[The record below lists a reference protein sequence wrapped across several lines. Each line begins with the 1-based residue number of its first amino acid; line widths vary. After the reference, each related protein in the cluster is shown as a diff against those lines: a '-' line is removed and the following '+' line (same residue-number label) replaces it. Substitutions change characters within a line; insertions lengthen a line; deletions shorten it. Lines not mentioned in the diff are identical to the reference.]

1 MSDPAASQSV
11 SAAARWRALVAIY
24 RAPGVPV
31 MLFLGFA
38 AGLPLPLTGFTLR
51 QWLSETEA
59 TLAVIGLTASVG
71 IAYSFKFLWSPLLDR
86 LRPPPGFGRL
96 GRRRGWLLAIQ
107 ILLALAIAALGFSD
121 PRAAIGMTFAIAVIV
136 AYLSASQDIVI
147 DAYRIE
153 RLAPEAQ
160 GAGLAAY
167 IWGYRVAL
175 LAGNAGALMLAGL
188 GGWGFSYLAM
198 AALMGIGILCCL
210 LMREPPAPSE
220 PALPGDGAYAK
231 AMAWMRRAVVE
242 PLADFARHDGWL
254 WILLFVCLFKLGE
267 ALAGT
272 MTAPFYRSLGYS
284 RETVAGVSGVFGLVA
299 TLAGVAVGGA
309 LVARLGT
316 ARALI
321 GTGILQMV
329 SNLMYVALAYGGGDI
344 GMLWLQVGVENF
356 TDGLADAAFVAYLS
370 SLTRI
375 AFTAT
380 QYALLSSLATVP
392 LRTLGASSGWLA
404 ESMGWPLF
412 FLLTTV
418 AALPAM
424 GLMLWLLKRF
434 PPKAG
439 GLAPPADPGGGAV
452 I

>member
-1 MSDPAASQSV
+1 MMAAAV
-11 SAAARWRALVAIY
+11 ARARWRDALAVY

-51 QWLSETEA
+51 QWLSEA
-59 TLAVIGLTASVG
+59 DVALAVIGLTASVG

-86 LRPPPGFGRL
+86 LRPPPGFARL
-96 GRRRGWLLAIQ
+96 GRRRGWLLTIQ
-107 ILLALAIAALGFSD
+107 ILLVAAIAALGFTD
-121 PRAAIGMTFAIAVIV
+121 PKTAVGATIAIAVIV

-153 RLAPEAQ
+153 RLSPEAQ

-175 LAGNAGALMLAGL
+175 LAGNAGALMLVGV
-188 GGWGFSYLAM
+188 GGWGLSYLAM
-198 AALMGIGILCCL
+198 AALMGIGVVCCL
-210 LMREPPAPSE
+210 LMREPPTPHE
-220 PALPGDGAYAK
+220 PALAGDGRLAK
-231 AMAWMRRAVVE
+231 AAAWLKRAVIE

-284 RETVAGVSGVFGLVA
+284 RETVAGISGVFGLVA
-299 TLAGVAVGGA
+299 TLAGVAVGGL
-309 LVARLGT
+309 LVARLGM

-321 GTGILQMV
+321 STGILQMV

-392 LRTLGASSGWLA
+392 LRTVGASSGWLA
-404 ESMGWPLF
+404 EGMGWPAF
-412 FLLTTV
+412 FLLTTA

-424 GLMLWLLKRF
+424 ALMLWLLKRY
-434 PPKAG
+434 PPKKLTAV
-439 GLAPPADPGGGAV
+439 PPADPGGGAV
-452 I
+452 V

>member
-1 MSDPAASQSV
+1 MAAPAAAPAISTRS
-11 SAAARWRALVAIY
+11 RWRAALAIY
-24 RAPGVPV
+24 GAPGVPV

-51 QWLSETEA
+51 QWLSESEA

-86 LRPPPGFGRL
+86 LRPPPGFARL

-107 ILLALAIAALGFSD
+107 LLLALAIAGLGLSD
-121 PRAAIGMTFAIAVIV
+121 PRAAVQTTIALAVIV

-175 LAGNAGALMLAGL
+175 LAGNAGVLLLVGDIGWT
-188 GGWGFSYLAM
+188 GGYLAM
-198 AALMGIGILCCL
+198 AALMAVGIVCCL
-210 LMREPPAPSE
+210 VMREPSAPAE
-220 PALPGDGAYAK
+220 PPLAGEGAFAK
-231 AMAWMRRAVVE
+231 TAAFLRRAVVA
-242 PLADFARHDGWL
+242 PLADFAKRDGWL

-299 TLAGVAVGGA
+299 TLVGVAVGGL

-329 SNLMYVALAYGGGDI
+329 SNLMYVALAYGGGDV

-392 LRTLGASSGWLA
+392 LRTVGASSGWLA
-404 ESMGWPLF
+404 DGMGWPLF
-412 FLLTTV
+412 FLMTTA
-418 AALPAM
+418 AALPALAVM
-424 GLMLWLLKRF
+424 FYLLKRF
-434 PPKAG
+434 PPGRGRLPAS
-439 GLAPPADPGGGAV
+439 PPAGPPLD
-452 I
+452 

>member
-1 MSDPAASQSV
+1 MNTFAEF
-11 SAAARWRALVAIY
+11 
-24 RAPGVPV
+24 GV
-31 MLFLGFA
+31 
-38 AGLPLPLTGFTLR
+38 PLPLVNTLSK
-51 QWLSETEA
+51 QGLVDCFPIQAA
-59 TLAVIGLTASVG
+59 TLPDSLA
-71 IAYSFKFLWSPLLDR
+71 
-86 LRPPPGFGRL
+86 GRDVL
-96 GRRRGWLLAIQ
+96 GRGRTGSGKTLAFSIP
-107 ILLALAIAALGFSD
+107 LVAALAGKKSAPTR
-121 PRAAIGMTFAIAVIV
+121 PRGLVLVPT
-136 AYLSASQDIVI
+136 
-147 DAYRIE
+147 RE
-153 RLAPEAQ
+153 LANQ
-160 GAGLAAY
+160 VL
-167 IWGYRVAL
+167 
-175 LAGNAGALMLAGL
+175 
-188 GGWGFSYLAM
+188 
-198 AALMGIGILCCL
+198 
-210 LMREPPAPSE
+210 
-220 PALPGDGAYAK
+220 
-231 AMAWMRRAVVE
+231 AVVE

-299 TLAGVAVGGA
+299 TLAGVAIGGM

-321 GTGILQMV
+321 GTGVLQMV

-404 ESMGWPLF
+404 EGMGWPLF

-434 PPKAG
+434 PPKNDR
-439 GLAPPADPGGGAV
+439 LAPAADPGGGAV

>member
-1 MSDPAASQSV
+1 MSAPAGMGGPNLS
-11 SAAARWRALVAIY
+11 RWRAALTVY
-24 RAPGVPV
+24 RSPGVPV

-51 QWLSETEA
+51 QWLSETDVA
-59 TLAVIGLTASVG
+59 LAVIGLTASVG

-86 LRPPPGFGRL
+86 LPPPPGFARL

-107 ILLALAIAALGFSD
+107 ILLVAAIAALGLTD
-121 PRAAIGMTFAIAVIV
+121 PKVAVGATIAVAVVV

-175 LAGNAGALMLAGL
+175 LAGNAGALMLVGV
-188 GGWGFSYLAM
+188 GGWGLSYLAM
-198 AALMGIGILCCL
+198 AVLMIVGVVCCL
-210 LMREPPAPSE
+210 MMREPPDPEE
-220 PALPGDGAYAK
+220 PALAGDGALVK
-231 AMAWMRRAVVE
+231 AAAWIKRAVVE

-284 RETVAGVSGVFGLVA
+284 RETVAGVSGVFGLAA

-316 ARALI
+316 SRALI
-321 GTGILQMV
+321 GTGVLQMV
-329 SNLMYVALAYGGGDI
+329 SNLMYVALAYGGGDV

-370 SLTRI
+370 SLTRV

-404 ESMGWPLF
+404 EGMGWPLF

-434 PPKAG
+434 PPKGAR
-439 GLAPPADPGGGAV
+439 LAPPPDPGGGALF
-452 I
+452 